1 MALQRV
7 DAFRVAFDLDYAS
20 NLSDADWAAVVAS
33 PEWHILT
40 AENADL
46 LAPVLSR
53 FSDKL
58 SVYAQ
63 AQTLPPRPIPE
74 GPFQIIGKPA
84 PRIHGFGHVTGFGQY
99 SEHMT
104 QPAML
109 FMKTLG
115 SPHPHARIKAIDTTK
130 AEAFP
135 GVVAVLHRGN
145 LPDIYKDVRIGSGP
159 PDRFLFSQEVFEVGA
174 PIAVVAAA
182 SDHIADEATRLI
194 AVDYEVLPA
203 VLDHIEGM
211 KATTPKQWD
220 NKLDGTTLDVT
231 PPKVRGNPDEG
242 FAQSDVVVENV
253 TTRSAE
259 HHAALEPTTV
269 IAKWDYSSD
278 GRDHATIVGTFR
290 HAHGARNTFSQ
301 VLKLNQSQIRVITPG
316 FVGASYGSHRDPSL
330 VEMHALLMAKI
341 TGRPVRTMNT
351 RAEDF
356 ITRTHRT
363 PVRNES
369 KIGVKRDGTIVAY
382 SSKNI
387 GDAGAQRGTGGAAF
401 STGLESM
408 YKIDNIWQQEITVM
422 TNSYKYSSLRCTEHP
437 NNTLAR
443 EPILDRAAYA
453 IGMNPLDIRLKNLN
467 LEANPDTKQPYNN
480 SGLQDVIQQATDRAG
495 WKDKWHPAKANEV
508 RPGVF
513 HGIGMAAHSCV
524 HGAGGAPSTGMVVI
538 NSDGTM
544 SVISGAAEVGPG
556 ERTTMA
562 MMAGE
567 VMGLPLS
574 RVRISIE
581 VDTDVTSDT
590 GVTAGS
596 RQTISAGWGIY
607 EAAQDAKTQLLDWTV
622 RKLVDDGKKKTPAET
637 VTTKPEDL
645 DVSRGVIVYKND
657 PTQKIK
663 IADVISFAGNPIIG
677 KGAHIHET
685 TWQRMAWAAGVA
697 EVEVDTGTGSI
708 KVLKYTAAHD
718 VGRAINPLGVKQQIE
733 GGVIMGIGQALTETL
748 MRDTATGV
756 PLNPNLLDYKVMS
769 IKDVPPVEVVIVEKP
784 KNYGAFGAHGIGEP
798 PIATPASAMINAVYN
813 AIGVWVEDIPL
824 TRARVLAALKK
835 SS

>member
-1 MALQRV
+1 MAIQRV
-7 DAFRVAFDLDYAS
+7 DAFRVAFDLEYAS

-46 LAPVLSR
+46 LAPVMAR

-58 SVYAQ
+58 AGFAQ

-74 GPFQIIGKPA
+74 GPFQIIGKPQ
-84 PRIHGFGHVTGFGQY
+84 PRIHGFGHATGFGQY

-115 SPHPHARIKAIDTTK
+115 SPHPHARIKQIDTTQ

-145 LPDIYKDVRIGSGP
+145 LPDLYKDVRIGSGP

-174 PIAVVAAA
+174 PIAVVAAT

-220 NKLDGTTLDVT
+220 NKLDGTIPDIT
-231 PPKVRGNPDEG
+231 PPNVRGNPDDG

-269 IAKWDYSSD
+269 IAKWDYTSD

-301 VLKLNQSQIRVITPG
+301 ALKLNQSQIRVITPG

-330 VEMHALLMAKI
+330 VEMHALLMAKL

-408 YKIDNIWQQEITVM
+408 YTIENVWQQEITVM

-467 LEANPDTKQPYNN
+467 LDANPDTNQPYNN
-480 SGLQDVIQQATDRAG
+480 SGLQDVIQQAADQAG
-495 WKDKWHPAKANEV
+495 WTQTWHAPKAREV

-544 SVISGAAEVGPG
+544 SVISGAGELGPG
-556 ERTTMA
+556 ERNTLA
-562 MMAGE
+562 MMAGDG
-567 VMGLPLS
+567 MGLPRS
-574 RVRISIE
+574 
-581 VDTDVTSDT
+581 
-590 GVTAGS
+590 
-596 RQTISAGWGIY
+596 
-607 EAAQDAKTQLLDWTV
+607 
-622 RKLVDDGKKKTPAET
+622 P
-637 VTTKPEDL
+637 
-645 DVSRGVIVYKND
+645 
-657 PTQKIK
+657 
-663 IADVISFAGNPIIG
+663 
-677 KGAHIHET
+677 
-685 TWQRMAWAAGVA
+685 
-697 EVEVDTGTGSI
+697 
-708 KVLKYTAAHD
+708 
-718 VGRAINPLGVKQQIE
+718 
-733 GGVIMGIGQALTETL
+733 
-748 MRDTATGV
+748 
-756 PLNPNLLDYKVMS
+756 
-769 IKDVPPVEVVIVEKP
+769 
-784 KNYGAFGAHGIGEP
+784 
-798 PIATPASAMINAVYN
+798 
-813 AIGVWVEDIPL
+813 
-824 TRARVLAALKK
+824 
-835 SS
+835 